1 MNDIAK
7 GEKNANDIDAYFT
20 KVDTMYSKDAY
31 LMNFITNHDENS
43 WNGTVKERMREGGN
57 TFAVLTFTMPGM
69 PLIYSGQE
77 AGMAKRLKFF
87 EKDTIDWSNKTLEP
101 FYKQLLSLKSNNKAL
116 QNGIKGGKI
125 VRIPSDKNEEV
136 YAFVRE
142 AEGDKVVVVIN
153 LTAEAQEVT
162 LSSEALAGEYKDY
175 FSKEEVKLSAEEKMS
190 LKPWEYKVFVK

>member
-1 MNDIAK
+1 
-7 GEKNANDIDAYFT
+7 
-20 KVDTMYSKDAY
+20 
-31 LMNFITNHDENS
+31 
-43 WNGTVKERMREGGN
+43 
-57 TFAVLTFTMPGM
+57 MPGM

-77 AGMAKRLKFF
+77 AGMAKRLRFF

-101 FYKQLLSLKSNNKAL
+101 FYKKLLSLKSNNKAL

-142 AEGDKVVVVIN
+142 AEGDKVLVVLN

-162 LSSEALAGEYKDY
+162 LSSEALAGDYKEY
-175 FSKEEVKLSAEEKMS
+175 FSNEEAKFTKEEKMS
-190 LKPWEYKVFVK
+190 LKAWEYKVFLK